1 VYHLELRHFPHSLFR
16 FNLSEQELR
25 AIVEPWTREPL
36 VELGEQKWRT
46 GEAKLTILEGP
57 ELPLE
62 QLSMGRGWGAAQRKS
77 QDVTERVLA
86 AARAAGTPPGAP
98 AQESPQPSSA
108 DAALVADSLGL
119 ELLALLGDGPA
130 PLSRA
135 WRLAGARF
143 PERPPSEC
151 LALAERAVGSLLRG
165 GLIVMLRPATGDGH
179 GPGDQ
184 GPGGAQV
191 GETEVEPLL
200 RALDSWAEPSQSTG
214 VLVRR
219 V

>member
-1 VYHLELRHFPHSLFR
+1 VYHLELRQFPHSLFR
-16 FNLSEQELR
+16 FNLNEQELR
-25 AIVEPWTREPL
+25 AILEPWTREPL
-36 VELGEQKWRT
+36 VELGERKWRT
-46 GEAKLTILEGP
+46 GEAKLTVLEGP
-57 ELPLE
+57 QMPLE
-62 QLSMGRGWGAAQRKS
+62 QLSMGRGWGAAERKS

-86 AARAAGTPPGAP
+86 AAKAARTPPDAP
-98 AQESPQPSSA
+98 AQESPQPSSP

-135 WRLAGARF
+135 WRLASARF
-143 PERPPSEC
+143 PERPASEC

-165 GLIVMLRPATGDGH
+165 GLIVMLHPSTADRRGH
-179 GPGDQ
+179 SGPH
-184 GPGGAQV
+184 PGGAQV
-191 GETEVEPLL
+191 GETEVDPLL